1 VSSNPATGTVTSVL
15 PTTSSPIPRLP
26 PGEVRRRQIAVAERL
41 LREDHRRRTRPA
53 IARGRKKCRVC
64 NLTCSS
70 LAVYREHVQGRRHLA
85 KLARVTDGV
94 QKCDV
99 CDLSFE
105 SKRQY
110 ESHIGGRRH
119 RKAVLDQLREEIRDR
134 EESAAES
141 LGLAIT
147 TRTSAFRSRPL
158 PH

>member
-1 VSSNPATGTVTSVL
+1 VSSNPATGTVTSLL
-15 PTTSSPIPRLP
+15 PTSLPIPRLP

-53 IARGRKKCRVC
+53 ISRGRKKCRVC
-64 NLTCSS
+64 NLTCI
-70 LAVYREHVQGRRHLA
+70 QGRRHLA

-119 RKAVLDQLREEIRDR
+119 RKAVLDQLRDEIRDR

-141 LGLAIT
+141 LGVAIANN
-147 TRTSAFRSRPL
+147 TSAFRSRPL

>member
-1 VSSNPATGTVTSVL
+1 VSLNPATGTVTSVL
-15 PTTSSPIPRLP
+15 HTFLPIPHLP
-26 PGEVRRRQIAVAERL
+26 PGEVRRHQIAVAERL

-53 IARGRKKCRVC
+53 ISRGRKKCC
-64 NLTCSS
+64 FYNLKCSS
-70 LAVYREHVQGRRHLA
+70 LAIYREHIQGRRHLA
-85 KLARVTDGV
+85 KVARVTDGV

-119 RKAVLDQLREEIRDR
+119 RKAVLDQLRDEIRYR
-134 EESAAES
+134 EELAAES
-141 LGLAIT
+141 LGVTIANN
-147 TRTSAFRSRPL
+147 TSAFRSRPL

>member
-1 VSSNPATGTVTSVL
+1 MIPTSL
-15 PTTSSPIPRLP
+15 RISRLP

-41 LREDHRRRTRPA
+41 LREDHLRRTRPA
-53 IARGRKKCRVC
+53 ISRGRKKCRVC

-85 KLARVTDGV
+85 KVARVTDGV

-99 CDLSFE
+99 CDLTFE

-119 RKAVLDQLREEIRDR
+119 RKAVLDQLRDEIRDR

-141 LGLAIT
+141 LSVSIANN
-147 TRTSAFRSRPL
+147 TSAFRSRPL